1 MIYTNPHTSTDT
13 LRNILRYTNT
23 MYTYIDTDIYTY
35 TNTQTKKHRHTHRDK
50 HSQFYVSVRGKND
63 SNEIDKLVSIHLLLP
78 SRPFPFIC
86 SAYYSITVNLYS
98 VITAQTFM
106 LIFYFLLLFSTIFPF
121 FLRSFLD
128 FLPY

>member
-63 SNEIDKLVSIHLLLP
+63 SNEIDKLVSIHL
-78 SRPFPFIC
+78 
-86 SAYYSITVNLYS
+86 
-98 VITAQTFM
+98 
-106 LIFYFLLLFSTIFPF
+106 
-121 FLRSFLD
+121 
-128 FLPY
+128 